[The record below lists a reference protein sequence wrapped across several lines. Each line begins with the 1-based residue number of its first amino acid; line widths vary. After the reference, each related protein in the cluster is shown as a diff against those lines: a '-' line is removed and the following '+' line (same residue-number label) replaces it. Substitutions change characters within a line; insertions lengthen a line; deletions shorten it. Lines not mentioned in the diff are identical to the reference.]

1 MKLLRISDNS
11 GHFLNE
17 QGNYL
22 PIDKISKDDLLKL
35 ASRALSEDEVEL
47 DAYEENAIKN
57 QAHQIIYKSIARKLQ
72 DLRDRRQSF
81 EDTSARMFLKEYE
94 KYNASEDEPK

>member
-1 MKLLRISDNS
+1 MKLLKISDNS

-17 QGNYL
+17 QGNYT
-22 PIDKISKDDLLKL
+22 PIDKINKVDLLTL
-35 ASRALSEDEVEL
+35 ASRALSEEDVEL
-47 DAYEENAIKN
+47 DVYDENAIKN

-81 EDTSARMFLKEYE
+81 EDASARIFLKEYE
-94 KYNASEDEPK
+94 KYSASEDGG